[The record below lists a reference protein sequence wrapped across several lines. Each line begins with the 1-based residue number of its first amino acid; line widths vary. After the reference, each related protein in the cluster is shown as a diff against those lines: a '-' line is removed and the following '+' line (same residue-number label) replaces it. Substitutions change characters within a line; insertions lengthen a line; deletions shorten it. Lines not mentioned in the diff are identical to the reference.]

1 MAEMYFN
8 LVINHRRT
16 CNLENKQVKQ
26 VPTLWREEV
35 ISLLSERGYD
45 HDGKKLD

>member
-16 CNLENKQVKQ
+16 CDETNKEIIL
-26 VPTLWREEV
+26 VPVNYRQAVAE
-35 ISLLSERGYD
+35 LLSARGYD
-45 HDGKKLD
+45 ANGNLM